1 MFVVYLIHTNI
12 YIYISICKRVGLQS
26 LYHINTHPTA
36 AQVTVTEI
44 QAVVPEAML
53 PRLEGW
59 GPGKVDFPAKKPW
72 KMMKNAAS
80 HWFPLAYSALVTY
93 EYLYNREYART
104 NYQHPTYTQKFCHHA
119 PSILLSRGI
128 MYILLAF
135 HRPWTN
141 SIQLATTW
149 LAAFLACAIRTHV
162 AFLTWWING
171 RTALRS

>member
-1 MFVVYLIHTNI
+1 MYVLNTLRTYKHI

-26 LYHINTHPTA
+26 LYHINTPPNCCPGHRHRNPGCGA
-36 AQVTVTEI
+36 
-44 QAVVPEAML
+44 
-53 PRLEGW
+53 W
-59 GPGKVDFPAKKPW
+59 GHGSTLGGLGKVDFPAKQPW